1 MCLLLKHIARSVQQ
15 YVAIFWMS
23 FSVFCCF
30 AVPIKFIQLSQDIQ
44 MPPGGPLTIRCT
56 TASEVEE
63 CKWTWQSL
71 DESNSTEIVVK
82 QFLALGNYSQDCS
95 LHFDTVLTEHEG
107 NWTCAARN
115 PAETHFTSA
124 PPARLTLLQ
133 PGINSVNHRNSKG
146 PT

>member
-1 MCLLLKHIARSVQQ
+1 
-15 YVAIFWMS
+15 
-23 FSVFCCF
+23 
-30 AVPIKFIQLSQDIQ
+30 VPINFIQLSQDIQ

-56 TASEVEE
+56 TDSEVEE
-63 CKWTWQSL
+63 CKWTWRSL
-71 DESNSTEIVVK
+71 DESNSTEIVFK
-82 QFLALGNYSQDCS
+82 QFPAFGNNSQDCS

-115 PAETHFTSA
+115 PEEMHFTSA

-133 PGINSVNHRNSKG
+133 PGIKSVNHRSKKG